1 MFRDRR
7 LPDTAE
13 ISCALSSVLCALLTL
28 TLAAQGADNPNMV
41 WSGPYLGLEG
51 STGGLFGKYDVRVRG
66 YGLPKQVITTGYGA
80 SRNDTS
86 FLAGAFVGYNLQYG
100 KIVFGAEGSISATTL
115 RRAASDYV
123 DEIGLPDIAPNL
135 AGLSFRPTT
144 IGTLRVR
151 AGYALQNLLLYG
163 TAGPAVARS
172 VVNQYGALNSSA
184 AIASWGLTAGGGV
197 EAKLSDWFS
206 LGVEYRY
213 SRFTGQ
219 PTTVSGPPI
228 DATPIFGRPTLSTH
242 QTSVRMTF
250 LPDAYG
256 TRGEDFDRAS
266 LRDWSLHGQST
277 FIGQGVPYF
286 RNPYAGQNSLLPNQ
300 ARQTWSNTLYFGRRL
315 WDGGEAY
322 INPELNQGFGLSGAN
337 GLAGLANGEAT
348 KAGFREPHF
357 RLQRYFLRQTFGL
370 GGEQEEVEDGQ
381 NSIVGR
387 RDIDRVTVTAG
398 KFGINDLF
406 DDNKYS
412 HDPRLH
418 FLNLSL
424 WEAAAYDFPA
434 NLAGYTQ
441 GIALELNRKDWA
453 VRGGVFQVPKRPNSD
468 SLDYRVPRV
477 AGGIVEFEGRYT
489 LLEQAGKIR
498 VGLFRNR
505 GRTGSNRDAVALV
518 NTYSSLSADDAID
531 ITRRDRLKSGIY
543 VNLEQAATE
552 RIGLFA
558 RLSRNDGRN
567 EILSFTDA
575 DFSVAGGLRIKGDG
589 WGRAEDAVGIGAA
602 VNGLSRSKA
611 AFLAV
616 GGSGLLIGDGALRYR
631 PEQIAEAFYAAK
643 LADNVTFTLDG
654 QLIANPGHNA
664 DRGPVPIFGARL
676 HMEF

>member
-1 MFRDRR
+1 MYRDRH
-7 LPDTAE
+7 LSNIAA
-13 ISCALSSVLCALLTL
+13 ISCGLASVLCALLTL
-28 TLAAQGADNPNMV
+28 TLAVQGADNPDMV

-51 STGGLFGKYDVRVRG
+51 SPGGLFGKYDVRVRDIG
-66 YGLPKQVITTGYGA
+66 RSRQGITTGYGA
-80 SRNDTS
+80 SRNDTP
-86 FLAGAFVGYNLQYG
+86 FLAGAFAGYNLQYG
-100 KIVFGAEGSISATTL
+100 KIVVGVEGSISATTL
-115 RRAASDYV
+115 HRAASDYV
-123 DEIGLPDIAPNL
+123 DEIGLQDVAPNV
-135 AGLSFRPTT
+135 AGLSFRPTM
-144 IGTLRVR
+144 IGTFRVR

-172 VVNQYGALNSSA
+172 VVTNDGALGSSG

-197 EAKLSDWFS
+197 EAKLSDRFS

-228 DATPIFGRPTLSTH
+228 DPLPIFGRPRLSTH

-250 LPDAYG
+250 LPDASG
-256 TRGEDFDRAS
+256 ARGEDFDRAS
-266 LRDWSLHGQST
+266 LRDWSIHGQST
-277 FIGQGVPYF
+277 FIGQGVPSF
-286 RNPYAGQNSLLPNQ
+286 PNPYAGQNSLLPNQ
-300 ARQTWSNTLYFGRRL
+300 ARQTWSNTLYVGRRL
-315 WDGGEAY
+315 WDGGEVY

-357 RLQRYFLRQTFGL
+357 RVQRYFVRQTFGL
-370 GGEQEEVEDGQ
+370 GGEQEDVEDGQ
-381 NSIVGR
+381 NSIAGR

-406 DDNKYS
+406 DENKYS

-418 FLNLSL
+418 FFNLAL

-453 VRGGVFQVPKRPNSD
+453 VRGGAFQVPKRPNSD
-468 SLDYRVPRV
+468 SLDYRIPRV
-477 AGGIVEFEGRYT
+477 GGGIIEFEGRYT
-489 LLEQAGKIR
+489 LVEQAGKVR
-498 VGLFRNR
+498 VGLYRNR
-505 GRTGSNRDAVALV
+505 GRTGSNRDAVSLV
-518 NTYSSLSADDAID
+518 SAVPSLKADDAIAA
-531 ITRRDRLKSGIY
+531 TRRDRLKSGVY
-543 VNLEQAATE
+543 VNVEQAATE

-558 RLSRNDGRN
+558 RFSRNDGRN

-575 DFSVAGGLRIKGDG
+575 DFSVAAGLRIKGDG
-589 WGRAEDAVGIGAA
+589 WGRAEDVVGIGAA

-611 AFLAV
+611 AFLAI

-643 LADNVTFTLDG
+643 LTDNVTFTLDG
-654 QLIANPGHNA
+654 QLIAHPGHNA

-676 HMEF
+676 HTKF